1 MNRIYTIGTSI
12 HSTDEFCSLLLKH
25 RIDAIADV
33 RSVPY
38 SKYTPQFNKDI
49 LVRSLQQVSICYL
62 DFGAEFGARR
72 TEQEAYTDNKVDFEK
87 VVRLPV
93 FLSGVERI
101 STCINKGFNI
111 ALMCTEKNP
120 LDCHRFS
127 LLSNPLS
134 KFLDIDIEHI
144 LFDGN
149 IITQQSLEN
158 ELLHDLNLYNDLFI
172 SRDELLKSAYDIL
185 GAKIAHQEPGQGWYE

>member
-1 MNRIYTIGTSI
+1 
-12 HSTDEFCSLLLKH
+12 
-25 RIDAIADV
+25 
-33 RSVPY
+33 
-38 SKYTPQFNKDI
+38 
-49 LVRSLQQVSICYL
+49 VSIRYL

-87 VVRLPV
+87 VVKLPV

-101 STCINKGFNI
+101 STGINKGFNI

-149 IITQQSLEN
+149 IVTQQSLEN
-158 ELLHDLNLYNDLFI
+158 ELLHDLNLDNDLFI

-185 GAKIAHQEPGQGWYE
+185 EKILDCDYIHQPNFTPDENILKKYKKRIIDWEMYTEQYIALLNSRTILSSIKEEEIINFVDQ

>member
-1 MNRIYTIGTSI
+1 MNKIYTIGTSI
-12 HSTDEFCSLLLKH
+12 HNTGEFCSLLLKY
-25 RIDAIADV
+25 RINAIADV

-38 SKYTPQFNKDI
+38 SKHTPQFNKDI
-49 LVRSLQQVSICYL
+49 LIRSLQRVSIRYL
-62 DFGAEFGARR
+62 DFSAEFGARR

-87 VVRLPV
+87 VVKLPI

-101 STCINKGFNI
+101 TTGITKGFNI
-111 ALMCTEKNP
+111 ALMCTEKKP

-127 LLSNPLS
+127 LISNSLS

-149 IITQQSLEN
+149 LINQQSLEN
-158 ELLHDLNLYNDLFI
+158 ELLHDLKLDNDLFV
-172 SRDELLKSAYDIL
+172 SHDELLKNAYDIL
-185 GAKIAHQEPGQGWYE
+185 SSKIAHQELDEAV

>member
-12 HSTDEFCSLLLKH
+12 HSADEFCSLLLKH
-25 RIDAIADV
+25 HIDAIADV

-38 SKYTPQFNKDI
+38 SKHTPQFNKDI
-49 LVRSLQQVSICYL
+49 LVHSLQRASIRYL

-72 TEQEAYTDNKVDFEK
+72 IEQEAYTDNKVDFEK
-87 VVRLPV
+87 VAKLPV

-101 STCINKGFNI
+101 STGINKGFNI
-111 ALMCTEKNP
+111 ALMCTEKYP

-127 LLSNPLS
+127 LLSNSLS

-149 IITQQSLEN
+149 IVTQQSLEN
-158 ELLHDLNLYNDLFI
+158 ELLHDLNLDNDLFI
-172 SRDELLKSAYDIL
+172 SHDELLKSAYDIL
-185 GAKIAHQEPGQGWYE
+185 GGKIAHQELEQAV